1 MPLENDTENNTEGAS
16 ESHSESRFE
25 NDLGEIM
32 RRTGGSFRADR
43 HALLEAGALRGR
55 RKAARRATALTAGAL
70 TLTVLGAAGL
80 YATDV
85 FGGDTASVASA
96 TPTRTP
102 PSEPGGGFSPTP
114 GPIRSGVP
122 QEESTTYMR
131 AHADQMIKL
140 LENGL
145 PVLPKAKF
153 SKQRGTSNMG
163 GPGAADASLVF
174 DDSYGASLVAISAER
189 FDPKDPEVQ
198 QPLKCGK
205 AKAGS
210 SCTVDAEGWKSEQGY
225 VGGGSSGVKIWK
237 STRIS
242 VEGYLLQAI
251 EYNAPSPTGTPT
263 RNEPPL
269 SIRQLGELA
278 GVVEGAFTKYGIMNA
293 EAFSAP
299 SRVQNSW
306 EVFET
311 VEGLVPQGY
320 EAAGRGGG
328 GDEGYVI
335 IRDRKTKIK
344 TFLRVRLGHGAAG
357 GGKVIT
363 RDEVGQHAGTTGL
376 TAETVT
382 AKGLQVTVTSYNAEY
397 PNKAPVLS
405 APPLTKAQ
413 LSVIATD
420 EVWQTLK

>member
-1 MPLENDTENNTEGAS
+1 MPLENNTENDTEGTP
-16 ESHSESRFE
+16 ESHFE
-25 NDLGEIM
+25 NGLGEIM
-32 RRTGGSFRADR
+32 RRTGGTFHADR
-43 HALLEAGALRGR
+43 RALVEAGALRGR
-55 RKAARRATALTAGAL
+55 RKSARRATALTAGVL
-70 TLTVLGAAGL
+70 TLAVLGTAGW
-80 YATDV
+80 YVTDE
-85 FGGDTASVASA
+85 FGGDGASVASA
-96 TPTRTP
+96 TPTPTP
-102 PSEPGGGFSPTP
+102 SSKPDGSFSPTP
-114 GPIRSGVP
+114 GATRGSGP
-122 QEESTTYMR
+122 EEDSTTYLR
-131 AHADQMIKL
+131 ARADQMIKL
-140 LENGL
+140 LENSL
-145 PVLPKAKF
+145 PVLPKATF

-174 DDSYGASLVAISAER
+174 DDSYGASLVTISAER
-189 FDPKDPEVQ
+189 VDPKDPEVQ
-198 QPLKCGK
+198 QLLKCGK
-205 AKAGS
+205 TKPGS
-210 SCTVDAEGWKSEQGY
+210 MCTVNAKGWKSEQGY

-237 STRIS
+237 STGTS

-278 GVVEGAFTKYGIMNA
+278 GVVEGAFTKHGTLDA
-293 EAFSAP
+293 EAFTSP
-299 SRVQNSW
+299 GRVQNSW

-311 VEGLVPQGY
+311 VGGLVPAGY
-320 EAAGRGGG
+320 EVAGRGGG

-344 TFLRVRLGHGAAG
+344 TFLRVRLGHGAADG
-357 GGKVIT
+357 GRVIT
-363 RDEVGQHAGTTGL
+363 RDETGRHAGTVGW

-382 AKGLQVTVTSYNAEY
+382 AKGLRVTVTSYNAEY
-397 PNKAPVLS
+397 PNRAPVLS

>member
-1 MPLENDTENNTEGAS
+1 MPLENDTENNTESTS
-16 ESHSESRFE
+16 ESHFE

-32 RRTGGSFRADR
+32 RRTGGTFHADR
-43 HALLEAGALRGR
+43 RALLEAGALRGR
-55 RKAARRATALTAGAL
+55 RKAARRATALTAGVL
-70 TLTVLGAAGL
+70 TLTVLVTAGL
-80 YATDV
+80 YATDE
-85 FGGDTASVASA
+85 FGGDSASVASA

-102 PSEPGGGFSPTP
+102 SSEPDGGFSPTP
-114 GPIRSGVP
+114 GPIREGSP
-122 QEESTTYMR
+122 QEDSTTYMR

-174 DDSYGASLVAISAER
+174 DDSYGASLVAISAKR
-189 FDPKDPEVQ
+189 VDPKDPEVQ
-198 QPLKCGK
+198 QLLKCGK
-205 AKAGS
+205 TKAGS
-210 SCTVDAEGWKSEQGY
+210 LCTVNAKGWKSEQGY

-237 STRIS
+237 STRTS

-278 GVVEGAFTKYGIMNA
+278 GVVEGAFTKYGVMNA
-293 EAFSAP
+293 EAFSNP

-311 VEGLVPQGY
+311 VGGLLPPGY
-320 EAAGRGGG
+320 EAGGQGGG

-335 IRDRKTKIK
+335 LRDRKTKIK
-344 TFLRVRLGHGAAG
+344 TFLRVRLGHGAAD

-363 RDEVGQHAGTTGL
+363 RNEVGQHAGTKGL

-382 AKGLQVTVTSYNAEY
+382 EKGLRVTVTSYNAEY

-405 APPLTKAQ
+405 APPLTKVQ
-413 LSVIATD
+413 LSAIATAG
-420 EVWQTLK
+420 VWQTLK